1 MTESLYGR
9 ALIVIAA
16 LVGVA
21 GCGGS
26 SSSVTPPG
34 SLTRLVPGPA
44 VAGPVVV
51 PMVPPPVTGPRGW
64 PNAAK
69 RAKPI
74 LFVSDL
80 QGNVVRLY
88 DPDTPNAPEE
98 GTITDSV
105 MNPQG
110 LAVDSKGSLYV
121 SNVGYTEETITVY
134 SPGKSKPRLTIPT
147 PGYYGI
153 AVDSK
158 GDIFATYTGG
168 TVYAYKPGAK
178 KPYESIGG
186 FDNPVGIAID
196 SKNNVWVSDDSANKV
211 YTIPAGTKEVK
222 DAGLIGLNGPD
233 GISFGTGDT
242 LYVGNFGG
250 YDVTVYSAG
259 SKKPSETITDG
270 ITSPNLNAVTA
281 ADYFFQANQFGAVVG
296 YKKGQRTPFS
306 TITGSADPLG
316 IASSPLVKK

>member
-1 MTESLYGR
+1 MTESLYSR
-9 ALIVIAA
+9 ALIVIAV

-26 SSSVTPPG
+26 SSSVTPAG
-34 SLTRLVPGPA
+34 SLTRLVPGPV

-51 PMVPPPVTGPRGW
+51 PMIPLPVTGPRGW
-64 PNAAK
+64 PDAAK

-88 DPDTPNAPEE
+88 DPNTPNAQEE

-121 SNVGYTEETITVY
+121 SNVGSTEEAITVY
-134 SPGKSKPRLTIPT
+134 SPGTSKPRLTIPT

-158 GDIFATYTGG
+158 GDIFATYFGG

-186 FDNPVGIAID
+186 FDNPVGIAVD
-196 SKNNVWVSDDSANKV
+196 SKDNVWVSDDSANKV

-222 DAGLIGLNGPD
+222 DAGLIGLRSPSGL
-233 GISFGTGDT
+233 SFGTGDT
-242 LYVGNFGG
+242 LYVGNFGNNT
-250 YDVTVYSAG
+250 VTVYAAG
-259 SKKPSETITDG
+259 SKKPSTTITDG
-270 ITSPNLNAVTA
+270 ITSPNLNGVTA

-296 YKKGQRTPFS
+296 YKKGQKTPFS

-316 IASSPLVKK
+316 IASSPAVKK

>member
-1 MTESLYGR
+1 MTESLYSR

-16 LVGVA
+16 FAGVA
-21 GCGGS
+21 GCGGRP
-26 SSSVTPPG
+26 SSVTPAEP
-34 SLTRLVPGPA
+34 LTRFVPGPA
-44 VAGPVVV
+44 IAGPVIV
-51 PMVPPPVTGPRGW
+51 PTVPLPVTGPRGW
-64 PNAAK
+64 PDAAK

-88 DPDTPNAPEE
+88 DPDRPNAPEE

-121 SNVGYTEETITVY
+121 SNVGSTEEAITVY
-134 SPGKSKPRLTIPT
+134 SPGKSKPRLTIQT
-147 PGYYGI
+147 SGYYGI

-158 GDIFATYTGG
+158 GDIFATYVGG
-168 TVYAYKPGAK
+168 SVYAYKPGAK

-186 FDNPVGIAID
+186 FDNPVGIAVD
-196 SKNNVWVSDDSANKV
+196 SKDNVWVSDDSANKV
-211 YTIPAGTKEVK
+211 YMIPAGTKEVK
-222 DAGLIGLNGPD
+222 DAGLVGLNSPLGL
-233 GISFGTGDT
+233 SFGIGDT
-242 LYVGNFGG
+242 LYVGNFGNNV
-250 YDVTVYSAG
+250 VTVYAAG
-259 SKKPSETITDG
+259 SKKPSITITKG
-270 ITSPNLNAVTA
+270 ITSPNLNGVTA

-296 YKKGQRTPFS
+296 YKKGQKTPFS